1 MSQTDLQTRTIA
13 GVKYGVYMLP
23 PRLARKML
31 VRIFQVIAPSAGEA
45 FKREGQEILD
55 AFGPVLA
62 TLADRLNDDD
72 LEWMM
77 GELAKVSTV
86 EVEPGKAPQLDKI
99 FDIHF
104 RGRIGQMFKWFA
116 FAVEV
121 QYADFWSGSEGGL
134 NGLLAMAK
142 AAMASPSPSTSTGS
156 SGDPSSQE
164 DAA

>member
-1 MSQTDLQTRTIA
+1 MSQTDLQTRTID

-23 PRLARKML
+23 PKLARKIL
-31 VRIFQVIAPSAGEA
+31 VRIFQVLGPSAGEA
-45 FKREGQEILD
+45 FKREEQEIL
-55 AFGPVLA
+55 AAIGPILA

-72 LEWMM
+72 LDWMM

-86 EVEPGKAPQLDKI
+86 ELEPGKAPSLGQI
-99 FDIHF
+99 FDNHF
-104 RGRIGQMFKWFA
+104 RGRIGRMFKWFA

-121 QYADFWSGSEGGL
+121 QYADFWSGSESGL
-134 NGLLAMAK
+134 SGLFSMAK

-156 SGDPSSQE
+156 SGDQSSQK